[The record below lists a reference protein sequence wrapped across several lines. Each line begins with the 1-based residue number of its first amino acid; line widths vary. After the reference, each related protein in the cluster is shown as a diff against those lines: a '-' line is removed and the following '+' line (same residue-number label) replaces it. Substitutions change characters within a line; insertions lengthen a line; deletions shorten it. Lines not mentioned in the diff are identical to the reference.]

1 MDKDELF
8 NIHIDRPDKSIYDEA
23 KRKWDLLSKPLD
35 GLGSFEG
42 LICRLAAMQKSPDVD
57 ISKRA
62 AVIMIADNGIV
73 EEGISQSG
81 SEVTRAVGDA
91 LIKGISSANTLGRYA
106 KTDIISVDI
115 GIAGEVSADAGN
127 NMISALTADKISLR
141 NKDISNGKREPLV
154 TKDGLFYDEKVA
166 FGTKNFLKEPAM
178 SEQETLKAVISGI
191 EVAYDLK
198 EKGYKL
204 LITGEMGIG
213 NTTTSAA
220 VLCSLLGLDAE
231 VITGRGAGLSDAALK
246 RKKEVIKIGIKKY
259 CTDNDKYLHLKN
271 DKERAFYILSCLGG
285 LDIAA
290 LAGVFIGAAMNRLPV
305 LIDGLISSVAALI
318 AERMVAGVKEYYIA
332 SHKGREGGHAAAL
345 KELGLKAFIDADMAL
360 GEGTGAIMA
369 LPLIDMALDFYNNAS
384 VFKDIKVN
392 EYERLS

>member
-8 NIHIDRPDKSIYDEA
+8 NIDIDRPDKSIYDEA
-23 KRKWDLLSKPLD
+23 KRKWDLISKPLD

-42 LICRLAAMQKSPDVD
+42 LICRLAAMQKSPDID

-106 KTDIISVDI
+106 KTDIISVDV

-127 NMISALTADKISLR
+127 NMVSALR
-141 NKDISNGKREPLV
+141 NKDINNGKSEPLV
-154 TKDGLFYDEKVA
+154 TKDGLFYDKKVA

-178 SEQETLKAVISGI
+178 SEQETLKAIISGI

-220 VLCSLLGLDAE
+220 VL
-231 VITGRGAGLSDAALK
+231 
-246 RKKEVIKIGIKKY
+246 
-259 CTDNDKYLHLKN
+259 
-271 DKERAFYILSCLGG
+271 
-285 LDIAA
+285 
-290 LAGVFIGAAMNRLPV
+290 
-305 LIDGLISSVAALI
+305 
-318 AERMVAGVKEYYIA
+318 
-332 SHKGREGGHAAAL
+332 
-345 KELGLKAFIDADMAL
+345 
-360 GEGTGAIMA
+360 
-369 LPLIDMALDFYNNAS
+369 
-384 VFKDIKVN
+384 
-392 EYERLS
+392 

>member
-42 LICRLAAMQKSPDVD
+42 LICRLAAMQKSPDID

-106 KTDIISVDI
+106 KTDIISVDV

-127 NMISALTADKISLR
+127 NMVSALR
-141 NKDISNGKREPLV
+141 NKDINNGKREPLV
-154 TKDGLFYDEKVA
+154 TKDGLFYDKKVA

-178 SEQETLKAVISGI
+178 SEQETLKAIIYGI

-259 CTDNDKYLHLKN
+259 CTDNEKYLHLKN
-271 DKERAFYILSCLGG
+271 DKERVFYILSCLGG

-318 AERMVAGVKEYYIA
+318 AERMVVGVKEYYIA

-360 GEGTGAIMA
+360 GEGTGGIMA
-369 LPLIDMALDFYNNAS
+369 LPLIDMVLDFYNNAS

>member
-1 MDKDELF
+1 MF